1 MAPGSVSSEDCCR
14 DKMKG
19 ILFSNDPEY
28 GSDVGD
34 EMECD
39 DDVEG

>member
-1 MAPGSVSSEDCCR
+1 MALGSVGSEDCCR
-14 DKMKG
+14 EKMKG
-19 ILFSNDPEY
+19 ILFSNGPGYD
-28 GSDVGD
+28 GDVGD